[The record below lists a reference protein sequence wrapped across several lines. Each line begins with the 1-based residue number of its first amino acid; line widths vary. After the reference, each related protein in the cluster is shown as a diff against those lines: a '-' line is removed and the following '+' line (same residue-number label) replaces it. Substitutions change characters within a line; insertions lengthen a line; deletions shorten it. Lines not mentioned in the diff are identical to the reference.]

1 MNVPL
6 IRVVEL
12 LSACRTDDPVIP
24 IAWRYQSV
32 YGRLPGRRPDH
43 FDWSGLTSKAIALR
57 RLTGHVHERPEKA
70 NLRPSGA
77 LSLAATNCMS
87 R

>member
-1 MNVPL
+1 
-6 IRVVEL
+6 VVEL